1 MGLIF
6 FYANLSFFLPK
17 RNKIKDIDYHEY
29 RMENC
34 SAMTE
39 ILPISRL
46 RQSRQHKLNLN
57 PFTVYSLVDAQR
69 YLEKNSRFLSI
80 LHP

>member
-1 MGLIF
+1 
-6 FYANLSFFLPK
+6 
-17 RNKIKDIDYHEY
+17 
-29 RMENC
+29 MENC

-39 ILPISRL
+39 MLPISRL
-46 RQSRQHKLNLN
+46 RQSRRHKLNLN

-80 LHP
+80 LHPWIVSGLVNRVSPFLLFLKGCAG